1 MLRAPPRSLPG
12 RGASSAA
19 ASAAAA
25 VQAAVE
31 IRHLPLGGGEELLE
45 LVLKGLVPGGGQ
57 RLLRPGSGVGVRGGM
72 GRAGRRMSAGP
83 GASGRM
89 LRPGERPLDGEVD
102 LSVLHRQDQDLD
114 GLPLLEEIVDVVD
127 ERVGDLGDVDQAGLP
142 IVQGHE
148 RAEFGDGGHL
158 SL

>member
-57 RLLRPGSGVGVRGGM
+57 RLLGPGRGMDM
-72 GRAGRRMSAGP
+72 GRGMARSARRMAAGPWTAGRV
-83 GASGRM
+83 
-89 LRPGERPLDGEVD
+89 LRPGERPLDREVD
-102 LSVLHRQDQDLD
+102 LPVLRGEDQDLD
-114 GLPLLEEIVDVVD
+114 SLSLLEEVVDVID
-127 ERVGDLGDVDQAGLP
+127 KGVGDLGDVDQSGLP